1 LTNESA
7 IRGSRLVQ
15 VKLHLGYVPSD
26 LQVELHIFVGGVAF
40 YDGTLDIGE
49 NSP

>member
-1 LTNESA
+1 LTNEGA

-26 LQVELHIFVGGVAF
+26 LEVELQILVGGVTF
-40 YDGTLDIGE
+40 YDGTTGHRGK
-49 NSP
+49 